1 MIEAEQI
8 FDDMLKR
15 GNNHDSAGYDI
26 LIRGYLILK
35 GG

>member
-1 MIEAEQI
+1 MIEAEQV

-15 GNNHDSAGYDI
+15 GINPDSAVYDI

-35 GG
+35 RG